1 MLQIFRWMQRQKWY
15 RPDNGFYSKLI
26 SIMGKAKQLRLAV
39 WLFGEVK
46 RSGHRP
52 DTSLY
57 NALITAYLRSRE
69 QGRGFEKAVELLQ
82 EMKAKPKY
90 NIFLNFFISILYV
103 LLCKAPLR

>member
-1 MLQIFRWMQRQKWY
+1 VLQIFRWLQRQKWY

-69 QGRGFEKAVELLQ
+69 QGRGFEKAVQLLQ
-82 EMKAKPKY
+82 EMKGKPKY
-90 NIFLNFFISILYV
+90 NILLNFFIPILYV
-103 LLCKAPLR
+103 LLCKAPLH